1 MLQRMQTI
9 WLLLAAV
16 FSFLTLR
23 FPIYNGNK
31 TANGINE
38 YNMLS
43 ATSNL
48 FLIILA
54 VATGLIAFITVF
66 LYKNRGMQQK
76 LCFAGLVLCIFSGA
90 LYYMQIKTFVQG
102 AFNLWSAFYFLV
114 PLCFILAMRGIYKD
128 QKLVKSIDRLR

>member
-23 FPIYNGNK
+23 LPIYNGNK
-31 TANGINE
+31 MVNGINE

-43 ATSNL
+43 ATSSL

-76 LCFAGLVLCIFSGA
+76 LCFTGLLLCIISA
-90 LYYMQIKTFVQG
+90 WLYYMQINTFVQG
-102 AFNLWSAFYFLV
+102 AFNLWSALYFLI

>member
-23 FPIYNGNK
+23 FPVYNGNK
-31 TANGINE
+31 LVNGISE

-43 ATSNL
+43 ATSSL
-48 FLIILA
+48 FLIILS
-54 VATGLIAFITVF
+54 VATGLIALIAIF

-76 LCFAGLVLCIFSGA
+76 LCFAGLLLFIISGT
-90 LYYMQIKTFVQG
+90 LYYMQIKSFTEG
-102 AFNLWSAFYFLV
+102 AFSLWTVFYFLIPV
-114 PLCFILAMRGIYKD
+114 CFILAIRGIYRD
-128 QKLVKSIDRLR
+128 QKLIKSIDRLR